1 MKRSD
6 ITVHARHR
14 DKVQALLANP
24 QGHEG
29 AAYMLLGKS
38 EIAQDPW
45 DLEPRT
51 RYTSYEVI
59 AIPRVDRVDASE
71 KHVTWNTNSFARL
84 CRRAKE
90 EDLVPTIVHNHPSG
104 FDGFSAQDDRN
115 ERDLFLMA
123 RNRNGAG
130 TRLVS
135 IVQVGDSLY
144 RARVWEN
151 DVAPPACHRV
161 TVIGTQIV
169 IQSTET
175 NVPFPSDT
183 LTRQTLAFGPEVN
196 VLLKQLSVAV
206 VGCGGTGSP
215 VVQLLARLG
224 VGRIVV
230 IDDDVVEHSNLNRLH
245 GATRKDAN
253 NAVPKVE
260 VMAREVARMGLDV
273 EIRSKNGWVD
283 APHIRDALKSCDVI
297 FGCTDDHAG
306 RLYLNRVA
314 HFYLIPV
321 IDVGLVLMPR
331 DDGESGLLEMAARV
345 SVQFPTSA
353 CHGCRGT
360 IDRVRAREEDLQRSD
375 PAEYERQ
382 KMEAYV
388 LGSGNPAPAV
398 VTFTTEA
405 ATMAVN
411 ELIAGLVDFRG
422 TGGWVW
428 QRYRKLDKGFERTQA
443 AQPRPDCPVCGSE
456 EYWGLGD
463 VDPFL
468 DRIG

>member
-6 ITVHARHR
+6 ITLHARHR
-14 DKVQALLANP
+14 DKLQASLAHP

-59 AIPRVDRVDASE
+59 AIPREDRVDASDN
-71 KHVTWNTNSFARL
+71 HVTWNTNSFAQL
-84 CRRAKE
+84 CRRAAE
-90 EDLVPTIVHNHPSG
+90 EDLVPAIVHSHPGG

-115 ERDLFLMA
+115 ERDLFIMA
-123 RNRNGAG
+123 RNRNGNG

-135 IVQVGDSLY
+135 VVQVGDNLY
-144 RARVWEN
+144 RARVWE
-151 DVAPPACHRV
+151 DEDLPRPCHRV
-161 TVIGTQIV
+161 SVVGTRIE
-169 IQSTET
+169 IQSTDA
-175 NVPFPSDT
+175 PSPSEA
-183 LTRQTLAFGPEVN
+183 LARQALAFGPEVN
-196 VLLKQLSVAV
+196 GLLKQLSVAV

-224 VGRIVV
+224 VGRVIV
-230 IDDDVVEHSNLNRLH
+230 IDEDVVEHSNLNRLH
-245 GATRKDAN
+245 GATWKDAD
-253 NAVPKVE
+253 NAVPKVN
-260 VMAREVARMGLDV
+260 VLAREVARMGLDV
-273 EIRSKNGWVD
+273 EIRSMNGWVD

-297 FGCTDDHAG
+297 FGCTDDHSG
-306 RLYLNRVA
+306 RLYLNRIA

-331 DDGESGLLEMAARV
+331 DDDEPGLLEMAARV
-345 SVQFPTSA
+345 SVLFPTSA
-353 CHGCRGT
+353 CLGCRGT
-360 IDRVRAREEDLQRSD
+360 VDRIRAREEDLQRSD

-382 KMEAYV
+382 KTEAYV
-388 LGSGNPAPAV
+388 RGAGNPAPAV
-398 VTFTTEA
+398 VTFTSEA

-411 ELIAGLVDFRG
+411 ELLAGLVDLRG
-422 TGGWVW
+422 TGGWAW
-428 QRYRKLDKGFERTQA
+428 QRYRKLDKGFERQQA
-443 AQPRPDCPVCGSE
+443 AQPKPDCPVCSSE

>member
-6 ITVHARHR
+6 ITLHARHR
-14 DKVQALLANP
+14 DKLQALLAHP
-24 QGHEG
+24 RGHEG

-59 AIPRVDRVDASE
+59 PIPQEDRVDASD
-71 KHVTWNTNSFARL
+71 KHVTWNTNSFAQL

-90 EDLVPTIVHNHPSG
+90 EGLVPAIVHNHPGG
-104 FDGFSAQDDRN
+104 FDGFSDQDDRN
-115 ERDLFLMA
+115 ERDLFTMA
-123 RNRNGAG
+123 RNRNGEE

-135 IVQVGDSLY
+135 VVQVGDGLY
-144 RARVWEN
+144 RARVWA
-151 DVAPPACHRV
+151 DDMTPLPCPRV
-161 TVIGTQIV
+161 TIIGTRLE
-169 IQSTET
+169 IQSTD
-175 NVPFPSDT
+175 VPTPSEA
-183 LTRQTLAFGPEVN
+183 LARQALAFGPELN
-196 VLLKQLSVAV
+196 GLLKQLSVAV

-215 VVQLLARLG
+215 VVHLLARLG

-230 IDDDVVEHSNLNRLH
+230 IDNDVVEHSNLNRLY
-245 GATRKDAN
+245 GATRKDAD
-253 NAVPKVE
+253 NAVPKVD
-260 VMAREVARMGLDV
+260 VMAREVTMMGLDV
-273 EIRSKNGWVD
+273 EIQSMNGWVD

-314 HFYLIPV
+314 HFYLVPV

-331 DDGESGLLEMAARV
+331 DDGEPGLLEMAARV
-345 SVQFPTSA
+345 SVLFPTSA

-360 IDRVRAREEDLQRSD
+360 VDRVRAREEDLQRSD

-382 KMEAYV
+382 KTEAYV
-388 LGSGNPAPAV
+388 RGGGNPAPAV
-398 VTFTTEA
+398 VTFTSEA

-411 ELIAGLVDFRG
+411 ELLAGLVDFRG
-422 TGGWVW
+422 GGGWTW
-428 QRYRKLDKGFERTQA
+428 QRYRKLDKGFERSQA
-443 AQPRPDCPVCGSE
+443 AQPRSECPVCGSE

-463 VDPFL
+463 IDPFL

>member
-6 ITVHARHR
+6 ITLHARHR
-14 DKVQALLANP
+14 DKLQALLAHP
-24 QGHEG
+24 RGHEG

-45 DLEPRT
+45 DLERRV

-59 AIPRVDRVDASE
+59 AIPQEDRVDASDE
-71 KHVTWNTNSFARL
+71 HVTWNTNSFAQL

-90 EDLVPTIVHNHPSG
+90 EGLVPAIVHSHPTG
-104 FDGFSAQDDRN
+104 FDGFSGQDDRN
-115 ERDLFLMA
+115 ERDLFNMA
-123 RNRNGAG
+123 RNRNGEG

-135 IVQVGDSLY
+135 VVQVGDNLY
-144 RARVWEN
+144 RARVWE
-151 DVAPPACHRV
+151 DDMAPVPCHRV
-161 TVIGTQIV
+161 TVVGTRLE
-169 IQSTET
+169 IQSTDVPISLET
-175 NVPFPSDT
+175 
-183 LTRQTLAFGPEVN
+183 LARQALAFGPEVN
-196 VLLKQLSVAV
+196 SLLKQLSVAV

-215 VVQLLARLG
+215 VVHLLARLG

-230 IDDDVVEHSNLNRLH
+230 IDDDVVEYSNLNRLY
-245 GATRKDAN
+245 GATRQDAD
-253 NAVPKVE
+253 NAVPKVD
-260 VMAREVARMGLDV
+260 VMAREVTRMGLDV
-273 EIRSKNGWVD
+273 EVRSMNGWVD

-306 RLYLNRVA
+306 RLYMNRVA

-331 DDGESGLLEMAARV
+331 DDGEPGLLEMAARV
-345 SVQFPTSA
+345 SVLFPTSA

-360 IDRVRAREEDLQRSD
+360 VDRVRAREEDLQRSD

-382 KMEAYV
+382 KTEAYV
-388 LGSGNPAPAV
+388 RGAGNPAPAV
-398 VTFTTEA
+398 VTFTSEA

-411 ELIAGLVDFRG
+411 ELLAGLVDFRAG
-422 TGGWVW
+422 GGWTW
-428 QRYRKLDKGFERTQA
+428 QRYRKLDKGFERSQA

-456 EYWGLGD
+456 EYWGIGD

>member
-6 ITVHARHR
+6 ITLHARHR
-14 DKVQALLANP
+14 DKLQALLAHP
-24 QGHEG
+24 RGHEG

-38 EIAQDPW
+38 EISQDPW
-45 DLEPRT
+45 DLEPRS

-59 AIPRVDRVDASE
+59 AIPQEDRVDASD
-71 KHVTWNTNSFARL
+71 KHVTWNTNSFAQL

-90 EDLVPTIVHNHPSG
+90 EGLVPAIVHSHPGG
-104 FDGFSAQDDRN
+104 FDGFSGQDDRN
-115 ERDLFLMA
+115 ERDLFTMA
-123 RNRNGAG
+123 RNRNGEE

-135 IVQVGDSLY
+135 VVQVGDSLY
-144 RARVWEN
+144 RARVWE
-151 DVAPPACHRV
+151 DDLAPLPCHRV
-161 TVIGTQIV
+161 TVIGTRIE
-169 IQSTET
+169 IQSSK
-175 NVPFPSDT
+175 VPSPSEI
-183 LTRQTLAFGPEVN
+183 LARQALAFGPEVN
-196 VLLKQLSVAV
+196 CLLKQLSVAV

-245 GATRKDAN
+245 GATWKDAD
-253 NAVPKVE
+253 NAVPKVD
-260 VMAREVARMGLDV
+260 VMEREVTMMGLGV
-273 EIRSKNGWVD
+273 EIRSMNGWVD
-283 APHIRDALKSCDVI
+283 ALHIRDALKSCDVI

-321 IDVGLVLMPR
+321 IDVGLILMPR
-331 DDGESGLLEMAARV
+331 DDGEPGLLEMAARV
-345 SVQFPTSA
+345 SVLFPTSA

-360 IDRVRAREEDLQRSD
+360 VDRVRAREEDLQRSD
-375 PAEYERQ
+375 PDEYERQ
-382 KMEAYV
+382 KAEAYV
-388 LGSGNPAPAV
+388 RGGGNPAPAV
-398 VTFTTEA
+398 VTFTSEA

-411 ELIAGLVDFRG
+411 ELLAGLVDFRG
-422 TGGWVW
+422 GGGWTW
-428 QRYRKLDKGFERTQA
+428 QRYRKLDKGFERSQA
-443 AQPRPDCPVCGSE
+443 AQPRSDCPVCGSE

-463 VDPFL
+463 VEPFL

>member
-1 MKRSD
+1 MKRND
-6 ITVHARHR
+6 ITLHARHR
-14 DKVQALLANP
+14 DKLQTLLAHP

-29 AAYMLLGKS
+29 AAYMLFGRS
-38 EIAQDPW
+38 EISQDPW

-59 AIPRVDRVDASE
+59 AIPPEDRVDASD
-71 KHVTWNTNSFARL
+71 KHVTWNTNSFAQL
-84 CRRAKE
+84 CRRAAE
-90 EDLVPTIVHNHPSG
+90 EGLVPAIVHSHPGG

-115 ERDLFLMA
+115 ERDLRIMA

-130 TRLVS
+130 TRLLSV
-135 IVQVGDSLY
+135 VQVGDSLY
-144 RARVWEN
+144 RARVWED
-151 DVAPPACHRV
+151 DVAPLPCHRV
-161 TVIGTQIV
+161 TIIGTRIE
-169 IQSTET
+169 IQSTDA
-175 NVPFPSDT
+175 PSPSQA
-183 LTRQTLAFGPEVN
+183 LARQALAFGPEVN
-196 VLLKQLSVAV
+196 GLISQLSIAV

-230 IDDDVVEHSNLNRLH
+230 IDEDVVEPSNLNRLH
-245 GATRKDAN
+245 GATRKDAE
-253 NAVPKVE
+253 NAVLKVD
-260 VMAREVARMGLDV
+260 VMAREVTRMGLDV
-273 EIRSKNGWVD
+273 EIRSLKGWVD

-306 RLYLNRVA
+306 RLYLNRIA

-331 DDGESGLLEMAARV
+331 DDGKPGLLEMAARV
-345 SVQFPTSA
+345 SVLFPTSA

-360 IDRVRAREEDLQRSD
+360 VDRVRAREEDLQRSD
-375 PAEYERQ
+375 PAEYNRQ
-382 KMEAYV
+382 KTEAYV
-388 LGSGNPAPAV
+388 RGAGNPAPAV
-398 VTFTTEA
+398 VTFTSEA

-411 ELIAGLVDFRG
+411 ELIAGIVDFRG

-428 QRYRKLDKGFERTQA
+428 QRYRKLDKGFERPQA
-443 AQPRPDCPVCGSE
+443 TQPRSDCPVCGSE

>member
-1 MKRSD
+1 MKRND
-6 ITVHARHR
+6 ITLHARHR
-14 DKVQALLANP
+14 DKLQALLAHP
-24 QGHEG
+24 RGHEG

-38 EIAQDPW
+38 EIAQEPW
-45 DLEPRT
+45 GLEPRT

-59 AIPRVDRVDASE
+59 AIPQEDRVDASDT
-71 KHVTWNTNSFARL
+71 HVTWSTNSFAKL

-90 EDLVPTIVHNHPSG
+90 EDLVPAIIHSHPGG
-104 FDGFSAQDDRN
+104 FDGFSSQDDRN
-115 ERDLFLMA
+115 ERDLFIMA
-123 RNRNGAG
+123 RNRNGEG

-135 IVQVGDSLY
+135 VVQVGDSLY
-144 RARVWEN
+144 RARVWED
-151 DVAPPACHRV
+151 DVAPLHCHRV
-161 TVIGTQIV
+161 TVLGTRIE
-169 IQSTET
+169 IQSTDT
-175 NVPFPSDT
+175 VTPSEA
-183 LTRQTLAFGPEVN
+183 LSRQALAFGPEVN
-196 VLLKQLSVAV
+196 SLLKQLSVAV

-215 VVQLLARLG
+215 VIQLLARLG

-230 IDDDVVEHSNLNRLH
+230 IDEDVVEHSNLNRLH
-245 GATRKDAN
+245 GATRKDADK
-253 NAVPKVE
+253 AVPKVD
-260 VMAREVARMGLDV
+260 VMVREVTRMGLDV
-273 EIRSKNGWVD
+273 DIRSMNGWVD

-345 SVQFPTSA
+345 SVQFPTAA
-353 CHGCRGT
+353 CQGCRGT
-360 IDRVRAREEDLQRSD
+360 VDRVRAREEDLKRSD

-388 LGSGNPAPAV
+388 LGAGNSSPAV

-405 ATMAVN
+405 ASMAVN

-443 AQPRPDCPVCGSE
+443 AQPQPDCPVCGSE

>member
-6 ITVHARHR
+6 ITLHARHR
-14 DKVQALLANP
+14 DKLQALLANP

-38 EIAQDPW
+38 EISQDPW
-45 DLEPRT
+45 DLEPRS

-59 AIPRVDRVDASE
+59 EIPHADRVDASRN
-71 KHVTWNTNSFARL
+71 HVTWNTNSFAQL
-84 CRRAKE
+84 CRRAQE
-90 EDLVPTIVHNHPSG
+90 EGLVPAIIHSHPG
-104 FDGFSAQDDRN
+104 GYDGFSAQDDSN
-115 ERDLFLMA
+115 ERDLFTMMK
-123 RNRNGAG
+123 NRNGPEA
-130 TRLVS
+130 RLIS
-135 IVQVGDSLY
+135 IVQVGDDLY
-144 RARVWEN
+144 RARVWE
-151 DVAPPACHRV
+151 DDETPLLCQRVSCVGTKLEVQALDAPKTSEAL
-161 TVIGTQIV
+161 
-169 IQSTET
+169 S
-175 NVPFPSDT
+175 
-183 LTRQTLAFGPEVN
+183 RQALAFGPEVN
-196 VLLKQLSVAV
+196 TRLKQLSVGV

-215 VVQLLARLG
+215 VIQLLARLG

-230 IDDDVVEHSNLNRLH
+230 IDEDVVEHSNLNRLY
-245 GATRKDAN
+245 GATRQDAD
-253 NAVPKVE
+253 NAVSKVD
-260 VMAREVARMGLDV
+260 VMAREVKRMGLDV
-273 EIRSKNGWVD
+273 EIRAMNGWVD

-306 RLYLNRVA
+306 RLYLNRLA

-331 DDGESGLLEMAARV
+331 EDGEAGLLEMAARV
-345 SVQFPTSA
+345 SVLFPTSA

-360 IDRVRAREEDLQRSD
+360 VDRVRAREEDLQRSN

-382 KMEAYV
+382 KTEAYV
-388 LGSGNPAPAV
+388 RGAGNPAPSV
-398 VTFTTEA
+398 VTFTSEA

-422 TGGWVW
+422 NGGWSW

-443 AQPRPDCPVCGSE
+443 AQPRADCSVCGSE

-463 VDPFL
+463 VEPFL

>member
-6 ITVHARHR
+6 IILHARDR
-14 DKVQALLANP
+14 DKLQTLLAHPN
-24 QGHEG
+24 GHEG

-38 EIAQDPW
+38 EIEQDPW

-51 RYTSYEVI
+51 RYTSYEII
-59 AIPRVDRVDASE
+59 AIPTEDRVDASI
-71 KHVTWNTNSFARL
+71 KHVTWNTNSFAQL

-90 EDLVPTIVHNHPSG
+90 EGLVPAIVHSHPRG
-104 FDGFSAQDDRN
+104 FDGFSAQDDHN
-115 ERDLFLMA
+115 ERDLFTMA
-123 RNRNGAG
+123 RNRNGEG

-135 IVQVGDSLY
+135 VVQVGDSLY
-144 RARVWEN
+144 RARVWED
-151 DVAPPACHRV
+151 DVAPVPCHRV
-161 TVIGTQIV
+161 TIMGTRIE
-169 IQSTET
+169 IQSTV
-175 NVPFPSDT
+175 VPTPSDT
-183 LTRQTLAFGPEVN
+183 LARQALAFGSEVN
-196 VLLKQLSVAV
+196 SLLKQLSVAV

-215 VVQLLARLG
+215 VVHLLARLG
-224 VGRIVV
+224 VGRIIV

-245 GATRKDAN
+245 GATRKDADN
-253 NAVPKVE
+253 SVPKVD
-260 VMAREVARMGLDV
+260 VMVREVTGMGLDV
-273 EIRSKNGWVD
+273 EIRSMNGWVD
-283 APHIRDALKSCDVI
+283 APHIRDALKSCDII
-297 FGCTDDHAG
+297 FGCTDDHSG

-331 DDGESGLLEMAARV
+331 DDGEPGLLEMAARV
-345 SVQFPTSA
+345 SVLFPTSA

-360 IDRVRAREEDLQRSD
+360 VDRVRAREEDLKRLD

-382 KMEAYV
+382 KTEAYV
-388 LGSGNPAPAV
+388 RGGGNPAPAV
-398 VTFTTEA
+398 VTFTSEA

-411 ELIAGLVDFRG
+411 ELLAGLVDFRG
-422 TGGWVW
+422 GGGWAW
-428 QRYRKLDKGFERTQA
+428 QRYRKLDKGFERSQA
-443 AQPRPDCPVCGSE
+443 AQPRADCPVCGSE

>member
-1 MKRSD
+1 MKRTD
-6 ITVHARHR
+6 ITMHARHR
-14 DKVQALLANP
+14 DELQALLAHP
-24 QGHEG
+24 RGHEG

-59 AIPRVDRVDASE
+59 PIPQEDRVDASD
-71 KHVTWNTNSFARL
+71 KHVTWNTNSFAQL

-90 EDLVPTIVHNHPSG
+90 EGLVPAIVHSHPGG
-104 FDGFSAQDDRN
+104 FDGFSGQDDRN
-115 ERDLFLMA
+115 ERDLFTMA
-123 RNRNGAG
+123 RNRNGEE
-130 TRLVS
+130 THLVS
-135 IVQVGDSLY
+135 VVQVGDSLY
-144 RARVWEN
+144 RARVWE
-151 DVAPPACHRV
+151 DDMAPLPCHRV
-161 TVIGTQIV
+161 TVIGTRFE
-169 IQSTET
+169 IQSTK
-175 NVPFPSDT
+175 VPPPSEI
-183 LTRQTLAFGPEVN
+183 LARQALAFGPEVN
-196 VLLKQLSVAV
+196 GLLKQLSVAV

-215 VVQLLARLG
+215 VVHLLARLG

-230 IDDDVVEHSNLNRLH
+230 IDDDVVEHSNLNRLQ
-245 GATRKDAN
+245 GATWKDAD

-260 VMAREVARMGLDV
+260 VMAREVTMMGLGV
-273 EIRSKNGWVD
+273 EIRSMNGWVD

-331 DDGESGLLEMAARV
+331 DDGEPGLLEMAARV
-345 SVQFPTSA
+345 SVLFPTSA

-360 IDRVRAREEDLQRSD
+360 VDRVRAREEDLQRSD

-382 KMEAYV
+382 KTEAYV
-388 LGSGNPAPAV
+388 RGGGNPAPAV

-411 ELIAGLVDFRG
+411 ELLAGLVDFRG
-422 TGGWVW
+422 TGGWTW
-428 QRYRKLDKGFERTQA
+428 QRYRKLDKGFERSQA
-443 AQPRPDCPVCGSE
+443 AQPRPNCPVCGSE

-463 VDPFL
+463 IDPFL

>member
-6 ITVHARHR
+6 ITLHARHR
-14 DKVQALLANP
+14 DKLQALLAHP

-38 EIAQDPW
+38 EIMQDPW
-45 DLEPRT
+45 DLDPRT

-59 AIPRVDRVDASE
+59 AIPLEDRIDASD
-71 KHVTWNTNSFARL
+71 KHVTWNTNSFAHL
-84 CRRAKE
+84 CRRATE
-90 EDLVPTIVHNHPSG
+90 EGLVPAIVHSHPGG

-115 ERDLFLMA
+115 ERDLFVMA

-144 RARVWEN
+144 RARVWED
-151 DVAPPACHRV
+151 DVAPLPFHRV
-161 TVIGTQIV
+161 TVIGTRIEIHSSDV
-169 IQSTET
+169 STSSE
-175 NVPFPSDT
+175 V
-183 LTRQTLAFGPEVN
+183 LARQALAFGPEVN
-196 VLLKQLSVAV
+196 DFLKQLSVAV

-245 GATRKDAN
+245 GATRRDAD
-253 NAVPKVE
+253 NAVPKVD

-273 EIRSKNGWVD
+273 EIRSMNGWVD

-331 DDGESGLLEMAARV
+331 SDGEPGLLEMAARV
-345 SVQFPTSA
+345 SVLFPTAA

-360 IDRVRAREEDLQRSD
+360 VDRVRAREEDLQRSD
-375 PAEYERQ
+375 PEEYERQ
-382 KMEAYV
+382 KTEAYV
-388 LGSGNPAPAV
+388 RGAGNPAPAV
-398 VTFTTEA
+398 VTFTSEA

-411 ELIAGLVDFRG
+411 ELLAGLVDFRG
-422 TGGWVW
+422 TGGWTW
-428 QRYRKLDKGFERTQA
+428 QRYRKLDKGFERSQS
-443 AQPRPDCPVCGSE
+443 AQPKPSCPVCGSE

-463 VDPFL
+463 VNPFL

>member
-1 MKRSD
+1 MKRND
-6 ITVHARHR
+6 ITLHARHR
-14 DKVQALLANP
+14 DKLQALLAHP
-24 QGHEG
+24 QRHEG

-38 EIAQDPW
+38 EIGQDPW
-45 DLEPRT
+45 DLGPRT

-59 AIPRVDRVDASE
+59 AIPQEDRVDASE
-71 KHVTWNTNSFARL
+71 KHVTWNTNSFAQL

-90 EDLVPTIVHNHPSG
+90 EELVPAIVHSHPGG
-104 FDGFSAQDDRN
+104 FDGFSEQDDRN
-115 ERDLFLMA
+115 ERDLFTMA

-135 IVQVGDSLY
+135 VVQVGDGLY
-144 RARVWEN
+144 RARVWED
-151 DVAPPACHRV
+151 DVAPSPCHRV
-161 TVIGTQIV
+161 TVIGTGIE
-169 IQSTET
+169 IQSTDAPAPSET
-175 NVPFPSDT
+175 
-183 LTRQTLAFGPEVN
+183 LARQALAFGPEVN

-215 VVQLLARLG
+215 VVHLLARLG

-230 IDDDVVEHSNLNRLH
+230 IDGDVVEHSNLNRLH
-245 GATRKDAN
+245 GAMRKDAD
-253 NAVPKVE
+253 NAVHKVD
-260 VMAREVARMGLDV
+260 VMAREVTRMGLDV
-273 EIRSKNGWVD
+273 EIQSMNGWVD
-283 APHIRDALKSCDVI
+283 APHNRDALKSCDII

-306 RLYLNRVA
+306 RLYLNRIA

-331 DDGESGLLEMAARV
+331 DDGEPGLLEMAARV
-345 SVQFPTSA
+345 SVLFPTSA

-360 IDRVRAREEDLQRSD
+360 VDRVRAREEDLQRSD

-382 KMEAYV
+382 KTEAYV
-388 LGSGNPAPAV
+388 RGGGNPAPAV
-398 VTFTTEA
+398 VTFTSEA

-411 ELIAGLVDFRG
+411 ELLTGLVDFRG
-422 TGGWVW
+422 GGGWAW
-428 QRYRKLDKGFERTQA
+428 QRYRKLDKGLERPQA
-443 AQPRPDCPVCGSE
+443 AQPRPDCPLCGSD

-468 DRIG
+468 DRVG

>member
-6 ITVHARHR
+6 ITIHARHR
-14 DKVQALLANP
+14 DKLQALLAHP

-45 DLEPRT
+45 GLGPRT

-59 AIPRVDRVDASE
+59 AIPQDDRVDASD
-71 KHVTWNTNSFARL
+71 KHVTWNTNSFAQL
-84 CRRAKE
+84 CRRAE
-90 EDLVPTIVHNHPSG
+90 EEVLVPAIIHSHPSG
-104 FDGFSAQDDRN
+104 FDGFSIQDDRN
-115 ERDLFLMA
+115 ERDLFIMA

-144 RARVWEN
+144 RARVWED
-151 DVAPPACHRV
+151 DVAPLSCHRV
-161 TVIGTQIV
+161 TVVGTRIE
-169 IQSTET
+169 IYSTD
-175 NVPFPSDT
+175 VSAPSDT
-183 LTRQTLAFGPEVN
+183 LARQALAFGPEVN
-196 VLLKQLSVAV
+196 CLLKHLSIAV

-224 VGRIVV
+224 VGRLVV
-230 IDDDVVEHSNLNRLH
+230 IDEDVVEHSNLNRLY
-245 GATRKDAN
+245 GATRKDADDS
-253 NAVPKVE
+253 VPKVD
-260 VMAREVARMGLDV
+260 VMAREVTRMGLDV
-273 EIRSKNGWVD
+273 EIQSMNGWVD
-283 APHIRDALKSCDVI
+283 SPHIREALKSCDVI

-331 DDGESGLLEMAARV
+331 EDGEPGLLEMAARV
-345 SVQFPTSA
+345 SVLFPTSA

-360 IDRVRAREEDLQRSD
+360 VDRVLAREEDLRRSD

-382 KMEAYV
+382 KTEAYV
-388 LGSGNPAPAV
+388 RGAGNPAPAV
-398 VTFTTEA
+398 VTFTSEA

-422 TGGWVW
+422 TGGWTW
-428 QRYRKLDKGFERTQA
+428 QRYRKLDKGFERSQA
-443 AQPRPDCPVCGSE
+443 AQPRQDCPVCGSE